1 MEQICTMFAAW
12 KNILKKTRENLNNV
26 FCQIQNRF
34 ENQSDEAY
42 DVIWGNLIKLGET
55 SWHFASK
62 RNP

>member
-1 MEQICTMFAAW
+1 MEQIITYAAR

-42 DVIWGNLIKLGET
+42 DVI
-55 SWHFASK
+55 
-62 RNP
+62 